1 MHIAICT
8 PDLAP
13 GDAVSN
19 DVIGMYHALID
30 SGYKVKIFSENTN
43 IIMPDIYNFK
53 HIKDFLRNS
62 KDMIIYHYSIGWD
75 NGIKILKNLKCLKVI
90 KYHNVTPP
98 EFFKGIAENYIAAC
112 QSGRRQMK
120 DIVGIK
126 AKLYLAD
133 SEYNMNEIL
142 EEGGGSVRCMVVPP
156 FHHIARL
163 QQLEADINVIN
174 RFNDGKTNIL
184 TVGRV
189 VPNKGHKA
197 LIDTFNIY
205 RREYNK
211 NSRLLIVGIEDP
223 GLISYTMSLH
233 SKLRELNLQNNVV
246 FAGRVTDEA
255 LKAYYLA
262 ADVFMTTSMHEG
274 FCVPLIEAMS
284 MKIPIVAYAS
294 SAIPGTVGKVGLVW
308 DEHDPELLAASV
320 DRIVRDEE
328 VRQSLGE
335 MGRRRY
341 QTTFTNEKI
350 KQNLLEAFE
359 SSGLIPDGNIHK

>member
-8 PDLAP
+8 PDLAT
-13 GDAVSN
+13 GDAVGN
-19 DVIGMYHALID
+19 DVIGMYHALLD

-53 HIKDFLRNS
+53 DIKGFLQNS

-75 NGIKILKNLKCLKVI
+75 NGINILKNLKCLKVI

-98 EFFKGIAENYIAAC
+98 EFFVGIAENYAAAC
-112 QSGRRQMK
+112 QSGRDQMK
-120 DIVGIK
+120 DIMRIK
-126 AKLYLAD
+126 VDLYLAT
-133 SEYNMNEIL
+133 SEYNMNDIL
-142 EEGGGSVRCMVVPP
+142 EESRSVRCIIVPP

-205 RREYNK
+205 HREYNK
-211 NSRLLIVGIEDP
+211 NSRLFIVGKEDP
-223 GLISYTMSLH
+223 ALISYTMSLH
-233 SKLRELNLQNNVV
+233 SKLRRLYLENNVV
-246 FAGRVTDEA
+246 FTGQVSDEA
-255 LKAYYLA
+255 LKAYYLS

-308 DEHDPELLAASV
+308 DEHNPELLAASV
-320 DRIVRDEE
+320 DIIVRDEE
-328 VRQSLGE
+328 VRHSLGE
-335 MGRRRY
+335 MGWRRY
-341 QTTFTNEKI
+341 QTTFTNERI

-359 SSGLIPDGNIHK
+359 SSGLIPDRRINQ